1 MTKLEELL
9 MLLLHLMT
17 ELGGLI
23 VTSGEFLNVSCSWFD
38 DVSVYISKT
47 MLTDTCGYA
56 GSTKPWTQTKWRVSC
71 MLLHFFNFF

>member
-9 MLLLHLMT
+9 MLLLHLMM

-38 DVSVYISKT
+38 GVFVYISKT
-47 MLTDTCGYA
+47 MLTDICGYM
-56 GSTKPWTQTKWRVSC
+56 QVSRSLGHKRNGGYLVC
-71 MLLHFFNFF
+71 FYIS